1 MRPPSEN
8 RGLPKLIFDKYKL
21 LEPLGRGGMAEVYKA
36 LSVGA
41 AGFQRPVVLKRILP
55 HLAANKQFVDMFVKE
70 ASIAASLDHPNIVQ
84 VFDLGDFQG
93 DLFMVLEYVPGVNL
107 GTVMQFYSN
116 LGKAVP
122 HQLVAYTAV
131 DVCKAL
137 ECAHGHRDQEG
148 RLDPFVHRDVSPQNV
163 LLSMSGT
170 VKLADFGL
178 AMALGGVR
186 MTMPGIIKG
195 KLGYM
200 SPEQATGERD
210 LDIRS
215 DLFSLGVVMY
225 EAIAGRRLFVGS
237 SPADT
242 IQRIRAGQISS
253 LTELAPQTPP
263 ALADLVH
270 ELLARDREQRPESAK
285 EVRRMLSQY
294 LRKVHPPVDATTL
307 AGIVRHVLE
316 EEEEN
321 QEAAGETVDD
331 ILTEAYN
338 QNGEKSG
345 EDDRPTMDISES
357 RREPDTNADTEP
369 AIERAEIDRI
379 DSESGSGP
387 AVAPDDDDA
396 VVISQIVIVEP
407 KAGNDS

>member
-1 MRPPSEN
+1 
-8 RGLPKLIFDKYKL
+8 
-21 LEPLGRGGMAEVYKA
+21 
-36 LSVGA
+36 
-41 AGFQRPVVLKRILP
+41 
-55 HLAANKQFVDMFVKE
+55 
-70 ASIAASLDHPNIVQ
+70 
-84 VFDLGDFQG
+84 
-93 DLFMVLEYVPGVNL
+93 
-107 GTVMQFYSN
+107 
-116 LGKAVP
+116 
-122 HQLVAYTAV
+122 
-131 DVCKAL
+131 
-137 ECAHGHRDQEG
+137 
-148 RLDPFVHRDVSPQNV
+148 
-163 LLSMSGT
+163 
-170 VKLADFGL
+170 
-178 AMALGGVR
+178 
-186 MTMPGIIKG
+186 
-195 KLGYM
+195 
-200 SPEQATGERD
+200 
-210 LDIRS
+210 
-215 DLFSLGVVMY
+215 
-225 EAIAGRRLFVGS
+225 
-237 SPADT
+237 
-242 IQRIRAGQISS
+242 
-253 LTELAPQTPP
+253 
-263 ALADLVH
+263 
-270 ELLARDREQRPESAK
+270 
-285 EVRRMLSQY
+285 MLSQY